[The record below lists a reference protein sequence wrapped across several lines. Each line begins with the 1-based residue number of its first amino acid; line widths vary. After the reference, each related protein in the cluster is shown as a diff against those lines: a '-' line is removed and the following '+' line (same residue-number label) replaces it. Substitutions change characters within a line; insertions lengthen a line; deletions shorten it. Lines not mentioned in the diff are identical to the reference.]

1 MSKTKQAWL
10 AVGVVLL
17 LTIID
22 QWIKIYVKMHFA
34 MHECYDVTSWFKL
47 VFIEN
52 NGMAFGIE
60 LGAKFFLT
68 LFRIVACGVGVWYIA
83 RIIKQGVKIGYLL
96 TISVILAGALGN
108 IIDCMFYG
116 LIFDSPVGEPAHLVA
131 FGEGYGSFMQGRVVD
146 MFYFPLVEWNWPEWM
161 PFCGGD
167 HFIFF
172 SPIFNFADSCITCG
186 VFAFIIFYH
195 KMFMKKEPAPAED
208 ANTGD
213 TETNSVDIDKE

>member
-1 MSKTKQAWL
+1 MNKKSLAWL
-10 AVGVVLL
+10 SVGIVML

-22 QWIKIYVKMHFA
+22 QWIKIYVKTHFA
-34 MHECYDVTSWFKL
+34 LHECYEVTSWFKL

-60 LGAKFFLT
+60 LGAKLFLT
-68 LFRIVACGVGVWYIA
+68 LFRIVACGVGIWYISRA
-83 RIIKQGVKIGYLL
+83 IKQGVKTGFLL
-96 TISVILAGALGN
+96 VISAILAGAMGN

-116 LIFDSPVGEPAHLVA
+116 LIFNNPFEGVAQLVP
-131 FGEGYGSFMQGRVVD
+131 FGEGYGQFMQGRVVD

-186 VFAFIIFYH
+186 VFALLIFYH
-195 KMFMKKEPAPAED
+195 KMLSKKE
-208 ANTGD
+208 
-213 TETNSVDIDKE
+213 